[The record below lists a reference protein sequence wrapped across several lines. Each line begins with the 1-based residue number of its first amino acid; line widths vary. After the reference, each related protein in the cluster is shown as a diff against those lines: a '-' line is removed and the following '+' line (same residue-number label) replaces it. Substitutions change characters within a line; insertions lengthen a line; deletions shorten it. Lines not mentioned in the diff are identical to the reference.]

1 MKAKAAV
8 SLIKPTKKFLFFFLL
23 AYYALVGLFMFMLFV
38 LEKEVRGVFVV
49 TWVVALAVL
58 GAYILYGYGR
68 LIVLR
73 VVEKK
78 RAEGVIKA
86 LKTDKAFR
94 GVFTR
99 AGGMCANFAMV
110 GWYLGK
116 ALTIAS
122 SFYWL
127 LAEFFWFAAVIKLYL
142 DYCADFADERRRYAS
157 YLVVNCLL
165 VCLSLIVTFITLFV
179 VRWDGVFQKSW
190 ATIFITAAFT
200 VFKIVSASMA
210 LDKARKTKS
219 DYHWTEATATASCAF
234 YSLYTLVTAMIVLF
248 SGDVA
253 FKEASYFG
261 FAVATLILVF
271 AVLGIVRYSVR
282 IDRLRKRAAAPDES
296 AVE

>member
-1 MKAKAAV
+1 MKAKAEV

-23 AYYALVGLFMFMLFV
+23 AYYAPVGLFMFMLFV

-86 LKTDKAFR
+86 LKTDKA
-94 GVFTR
+94 
-99 AGGMCANFAMV
+99 
-110 GWYLGK
+110 
-116 ALTIAS
+116 
-122 SFYWL
+122 
-127 LAEFFWFAAVIKLYL
+127 
-142 DYCADFADERRRYAS
+142 
-157 YLVVNCLL
+157 
-165 VCLSLIVTFITLFV
+165 
-179 VRWDGVFQKSW
+179 
-190 ATIFITAAFT
+190 
-200 VFKIVSASMA
+200 
-210 LDKARKTKS
+210 RKTKS
-219 DYHWTEATATASCAF
+219 DYHWTAATATASCAF

-261 FAVATLILVF
+261 FAVATLILAF